1 MLSSKLKIALDA
13 RLPDE
18 GQGGVQQV
26 LVSLA
31 DAFSTI
37 DDQNFSR
44 LWIVFEGTT
53 WWQGVFPLQ
62 DEVLFV
68 SAPFAGMSL
77 KLTKRFPKLV
87 SRLYPIVARFLPQR
101 PLLDDILL
109 TKEVDLVHIPY
120 QDGLFTELP
129 FIYNPHD
136 LQHIHYPNFFR
147 RSQIQHRNHFWR
159 DSCKRA
165 NLVLS
170 ASPMVTRD
178 LRDYWGISSDKIRLI
193 PIPPPSRTVNSE
205 VNITDFPSD
214 FCIYP
219 AVFWPHKNHINLIR
233 AWSKLKALHHD
244 IPLILTGAETQFT
257 AELKKE
263 ISNLELSK
271 QIIFAGHVSNAELT
285 SLLSRAKV
293 VVVPSLFEAMSLT
306 VWDAQLLG
314 TAVACSDIDPFPLQV
329 GDTALLFNP
338 IDPDDIAEKVLRLWT
353 DPVLRSS
360 LSSKASKRLT
370 CLTSSNYGLAM
381 LGTYLECIDREQT
394 NDTSA
399 ARASLVSVL
408 EISDAHNEDN

>member
-1 MLSSKLKIALDA
+1 
-13 RLPDE
+13 
-18 GQGGVQQV
+18 
-26 LVSLA
+26 
-31 DAFSTI
+31 
-37 DDQNFSR
+37 
-44 LWIVFEGTT
+44 
-53 WWQGVFPLQ
+53 
-62 DEVLFV
+62 
-68 SAPFAGMSL
+68 
-77 KLTKRFPKLV
+77 
-87 SRLYPIVARFLPQR
+87 
-101 PLLDDILL
+101 
-109 TKEVDLVHIPY
+109 
-120 QDGLFTELP
+120 
-129 FIYNPHD
+129 
-136 LQHIHYPNFFR
+136 
-147 RSQIQHRNHFWR
+147 
-159 DSCKRA
+159 
-165 NLVLS
+165 
-170 ASPMVTRD
+170 MVTRD